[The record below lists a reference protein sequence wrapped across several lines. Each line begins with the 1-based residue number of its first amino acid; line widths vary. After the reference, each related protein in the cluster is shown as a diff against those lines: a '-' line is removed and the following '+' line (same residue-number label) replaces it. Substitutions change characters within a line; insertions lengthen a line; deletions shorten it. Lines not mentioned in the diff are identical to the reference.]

1 MMEDSWKRRVMQF
14 MFNTDVVVHTHIVE
28 WASRTGSSIEM
39 ALDDPDASEV
49 KELLEVV
56 GLKATEMSALIR
68 SHSRGCDDQSPGF
81 QLAADSIARLTEE
94 TMRLLQKMY
103 PAPPG
108 RPSR

>member
-1 MMEDSWKRRVMQF
+1 MMEDSKRKLMQF
-14 MFNTDVVVHTHIVE
+14 MFITDAVVHTHIVE
-28 WASRTGSSIEM
+28 WASRTGSSIDM
-39 ALDDPDASEV
+39 ALDDPDISEV

-81 QLAADSIARLTEE
+81 QLAADSIIHLTEE